1 MFRDHF
7 RNKKPMTKVIY
18 RSKNKTLFAH
28 AAVLGANIIFGL
40 NYVIAKGIM
49 PVWLEPRS
57 IIFLRV
63 TGAVAIFWLSELF
76 VTPEKVS
83 NKDLRRMAVAG
94 FFGVAL
100 NQIMF
105 FEGLNLTTPINAAII
120 MVSTPILV
128 LILAHFILKERIN
141 TKKLVGIILG
151 FSGAAFLVLQ
161 GGKFNFGT
169 NTMLG
174 NLLILI
180 NATSY
185 GLFLVLVKPLMSKY
199 KPLTVMKW
207 VFTFGFIYVVP
218 VSFGRVLHADFVA
231 IPFTIWLSIGY
242 VVLFTTVVAYFLNNY
257 SLQRLSPSVNS
268 SYIYTQPFLATVVA
282 LSFGKDRL
290 SFIEI
295 IASLLIFSGV
305 YLVSKPARK
314 ISG

>member
-1 MFRDHF
+1 MQ
-7 RNKKPMTKVIY
+7 KAIY
-18 RSKNKTLFAH
+18 PSKNSTFFAH
-28 AAVLGANIIFGL
+28 AAVLGANIIYGL

-49 PVWLEPRS
+49 PIWLEPRA

-63 TGAVAIFWLSELF
+63 TGAVAIFWLFELF
-76 VTPEKVS
+76 IVSEKVLK
-83 NKDLRRMAVAG
+83 KDLIHMAVAG

-105 FEGLNLTTPINAAII
+105 FEGLNLTTPINASII

-128 LILAHFILKERIN
+128 LILSHFILKDKIN

-151 FSGAAFLVLQ
+151 FSGAAFLIIR
-161 GGKFNFGT
+161 GGKFNLGV

-207 VFTFGFIYVVP
+207 VFTFGLAYVVP
-218 VSFGRVLHADFVA
+218 VSLGPILRADFGA
-231 IPFTIWLSIGY
+231 IPNTIWLSIGY
-242 VVLFTTVVAYFLNNY
+242 VILFTTVVAYFLNNY

-268 SYIYTQPFLATVVA
+268 SYIYMQPFLATVVA
-282 LSFGKDRL
+282 LSFGKDHL

-295 IASLLIFSGV
+295 VASLFIFSGV
-305 YLVSKPARK
+305 YLISKPARK
-314 ISG
+314 YSA